1 MGYIGGCEI
10 LWYIIRSYG
19 MPLQE
24 VSLQTIWNWNLEAR
38 KKLKKKQLQKK
49 PKESKKNTF
58 GPPKGHSFLLLL
70 ALFSFLSSQHPCPV
84 SWRRRSWR
92 DMWRVFHG
100 RFDAG
105 KWWSTMKFGDTPDR
119 LVLESQF
126 LEPQELLETRS
137 FKSLRPKLARWIA
150 PHSSTWWIWPGNP
163 FSELVFWRTLG
174 S

>member
-1 MGYIGGCEI
+1 
-10 LWYIIRSYG
+10 

-84 SWRRRSWR
+84 S
-92 DMWRVFHG
+92 
-100 RFDAG
+100 
-105 KWWSTMKFGDTPDR
+105 
-119 LVLESQF
+119 
-126 LEPQELLETRS
+126 
-137 FKSLRPKLARWIA
+137 
-150 PHSSTWWIWPGNP
+150 
-163 FSELVFWRTLG
+163 
-174 S
+174 